1 MLKISDAIEV
11 VASQRVWH
19 FRYICNSI
27 SALLMTSIAILMGRD
42 WNKAEVQT
50 MESWIESWT
59 TSSLLSSIGL
69 GTNFSIVF

>member
-1 MLKISDAIEV
+1 
-11 VASQRVWH
+11 
-19 FRYICNSI
+19 
-27 SALLMTSIAILMGRD
+27 MTSIAILMGRD